1 MLGFQAARPLP
12 AALLCHVALE
22 ICLLASAS
30 FVCSSK
36 EGVESKEWY
45 CITKCGELI
54 HRGNVLYGR
63 DSMGLYVVSS
73 IYGAPYSR
81 DSTVP
86 VHTTF
91 LVIHVVTVVLVRYF
105 RVEMLNTSKNVANT

>member
-73 IYGAPYSR
+73 YIWGPIFSGFYGTGTYHFPGHTCG
-81 DSTVP
+81 DSGAGEVFP
-86 VHTTF
+86 C
-91 LVIHVVTVVLVRYF
+91 
-105 RVEMLNTSKNVANT
+105 